1 MSIAYA
7 NPIKQLI
14 YIYINF
20 QNNKSNKQKEK
31 MELTAELSKSENCL
45 SAKRKSIDQ
54 PDSAR
59 EELTPPPVPPLPVNY
74 QLQRSDGTFTNCT
87 VYYNIYTKCHLC
99 WQMILIIYSVSFAIS
114 TDESYLSNDNRE
126 QKKLRAYYKA
136 TRQAELK
143 R

>member
-74 QLQRSDGTFTNCT
+74 QLQRSDGTFTNFT

-99 WQMILIIYSVSFAIS
+99 
-114 TDESYLSNDNRE
+114 
-126 QKKLRAYYKA
+126 
-136 TRQAELK
+136 
-143 R
+143 

>member
-1 MSIAYA
+1 
-7 NPIKQLI
+7 
-14 YIYINF
+14 
-20 QNNKSNKQKEK
+20 
-31 MELTAELSKSENCL
+31 MELSAELSKSENCL

-54 PDSAR
+54 PDSTH

-74 QLQRSDGTFTNCT
+74 QLQRSDGMHENNS
-87 VYYNIYTKCHLC
+87 VYYSLNMKNMLTIDFHNLF
-99 WQMILIIYSVSFAIS
+99 SIS

-136 TRQAELK
+136 SRQAELK

>member
-1 MSIAYA
+1 
-7 NPIKQLI
+7 
-14 YIYINF
+14 
-20 QNNKSNKQKEK
+20 
-31 MELTAELSKSENCL
+31 MELSAELSKSENCL

-74 QLQRSDGTFTNCT
+74 QLQRSDGMYTWKLLFTTHFNT
-87 VYYNIYTKCHLC
+87 MSLTGDFSLFTLFHFL
-99 WQMILIIYSVSFAIS
+99 LP